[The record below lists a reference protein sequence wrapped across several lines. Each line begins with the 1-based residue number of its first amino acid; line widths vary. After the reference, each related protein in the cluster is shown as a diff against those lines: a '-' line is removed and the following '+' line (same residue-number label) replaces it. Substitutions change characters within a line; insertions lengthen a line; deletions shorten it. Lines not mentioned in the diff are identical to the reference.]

1 MTGRRIVDDAN
12 PSADPF
18 AHAGTEDLM
27 KLCRFSTDRL
37 GVVEGPMVID
47 VTPALEVLPNCSY
60 PLPRHDLFIEHLEE
74 VKARARELVAA
85 APRLPIDTVSLRSPV
100 ANPGKIMAAPVNYT
114 KHLEEA
120 REQAAI
126 HHNNRIE
133 EIRRVGLFL
142 KATSSLVGASDGVFI
157 RHPNRRNDHEAEL
170 VVVIGKQARNLSRE
184 AAMACIA
191 GYCSG
196 LDMTTRG
203 PEERS
208 LRKSIDTYSVLG
220 PWLVTSD
227 ELTNPHEIDFSLAV
241 NGEIRQRANTRDLVL
256 GIVDLLVFASSFYTL
271 EPGDVLFTGTPEGVG
286 PVVPGDVIV
295 TDFAGIGRMTV
306 AVRGSR
312 TA

>member
-1 MTGRRIVDDAN
+1 
-12 PSADPF
+12 
-18 AHAGTEDLM
+18 M
-27 KLCRFSTDRL
+27 KLCRFNTDRL
-37 GVVEGPMVID
+37 GVVEGATVID
-47 VTPALEVLPNCSY
+47 VTPALDVLPKCSY

-74 VKARARELVAA
+74 VKHRVRGLAAA
-85 APRLPIDTVSLRSPV
+85 APKLPLDSLSLRSPV
-100 ANPGKIMAAPVNYT
+100 ANPGKIIAAPVNYA

-120 REQAAI
+120 RGQAAI

-142 KATSSLVGASDGVFI
+142 KATSSLVGASDGVSI
-157 RHPNRRNDHEAEL
+157 RHPDRRDDHEAEL
-170 VVVIGKQARNLSRE
+170 VVVIGKRVRNLSRE

-191 GYCSG
+191 GYCTG

-208 LRKSIDTYSVLG
+208 LRKSVDTYSVLG

-241 NGEIRQRANTRDLVL
+241 NGEMRQRANTRDLVL

-306 AVRGSR
+306 VVRGAR
-312 TA
+312 TG

>member
-1 MTGRRIVDDAN
+1 
-12 PSADPF
+12 
-18 AHAGTEDLM
+18 M
-27 KLCRFSTDRL
+27 KLCRFNAGRL
-37 GVVEGPMVID
+37 GVVEGEFVLD
-47 VTPALEVLPNCSY
+47 VTSALEVLPFCRH
-60 PLPRHDLFIEHLEE
+60 PLPRHDLLIDNLAA
-74 VKARARELVAA
+74 VRTRAVNLMPRAE
-85 APRLPIDTVSLRSPV
+85 RLPIDAVQLASPV

-142 KATSSLVGASDGVFI
+142 KANSSLVGASEGVSI
-157 RHPNRRNDHEAEL
+157 EHPARRNDHEAEL
-170 VVVIGKQARNLSRE
+170 VVIVGKRVRNLSRDD
-184 AAMACIA
+184 AMGCIA

-208 LRKSIDTYSVLG
+208 LRKSIDSYSVVG

-227 ELTNPHEIDFSLAV
+227 ELTNPHALDFSLSV
-241 NGEIRQRANTRDLVL
+241 NGEVRQRANTRDLVI

-271 EPGDVLFTGTPEGVG
+271 EPGDILFTGTPEGVG

-295 TDFAGIGRMTV
+295 TVFEGIGRMSV
-306 AVRGSR
+306 SVRGPR
-312 TA
+312 DN